1 MNDRRKIEILRVAL
15 DAIAFEAKEPAMRV
29 YAQSALDQT
38 KDLPKEQEQNSHC
51 EKHSWYGLPDEKC
64 PICEP
69 YAKTPVS
76 GSLPL
81 SELQKE
87 YQKLIDGEYEEAV
100 RFASIH
106 GWKSSRHEKGKE
118 LRAKIK
124 ELEAA
129 NFR

>member
-76 GSLPL
+76 GRLPCYHNYI
-81 SELQKE
+81 QK
-87 YQKLIDGEYEEAV
+87 DTW
-100 RFASIH
+100 
-106 GWKSSRHEKGKE
+106 WKSCTHCGMIAP
-118 LRAKIK
+118 LGQ
-124 ELEAA
+124 
-129 NFR
+129 